1 MGCSGSKE
9 PAAEPAAATPAAEP
23 ATQPAAEAAAPVA
36 GEGETPRSAF
46 KAGVLDAEAE
56 KRVVELFKHWD
67 IDATKKLELSA
78 FTSASMQVGPH
89 ESKLLARLADMDLDK
104 DGFITDEV
112 RSRAP
117 RSPAGLI
124 HRAGTHATPRAR
136 APRPGLRLGPLGR
149 AQATPVVRA
158 RPLTPL
164 PPRARA
170 ASLGR
175 SG

>member
-117 RSPAGLI
+117 RSPAGRI
-124 HRAGTHATPRAR
+124 HRAGRTRRRGREPRVLGSGSDPLAE
-136 APRPGLRLGPLGR
+136 PRPRPSCER
-149 AQATPVVRA
+149 AH
-158 RPLTPL
+158 
-164 PPRARA
+164 
-170 ASLGR
+170 
-175 SG
+175 